1 MTTSII
7 TLSYPLYLMEITP
20 GNIMLVIA
28 VLLFF
33 SVFFGKAG
41 SKYGLPSLLAFLA
54 IGMLAGI
61 DGFGIQFDSAATA
74 EFIGMI
80 SLCIIL
86 FSGGLDTE
94 FRKIRPVLAPGLVLA
109 TAGVLLTTVITG
121 IFIHELMQ
129 WMMPQYAFGWLESL
143 LLAAI
148 MSSTDSAS
156 VFSILNTSG
165 IGLRQRLKPMLE
177 LESGSNDPMAYLLV
191 ILLISLIDSGEK
203 LTGAVIGSSMLSLV
217 LQLGVGTATGLVM
230 GYLTVKVVNLLRSA
244 NEFLYPVLV
253 IACCFFTFAITNII
267 GGNSYLAVYIAG
279 LVVGNS
285 RLSLK
290 RTISTFFGGF
300 TWLVQIIMFLSLG
313 LLVNPHELADI
324 ILPGLLLGV
333 FMILVSRPLSVFLCL
348 APFRQFTFKA
358 KTYIGW
364 VGLRGAV
371 PIIFAT
377 YALMSPAVVH
387 ARFMFNLVF
396 FITLLSLLI
405 QGTTVTSFARWLGL
419 TTPVRSRTFD
429 IDLPDEI
436 EGSSSEM
443 VIAPKHLS
451 DGNLMRELKLPPRT
465 LVVMIK
471 RDGKYLIPKGNTRLY
486 IGDILLLL
494 TGSEASAISP
504 TKEVQ
509 TSSIVDE

>member
-1 MTTSII
+1 
-7 TLSYPLYLMEITP
+7 MEITP

-28 VLLFF
+28 ILLFF

-41 SKYGLPSLLAFLA
+41 SKYGLPSLLAFLG
-54 IGMLAGI
+54 IGMLAGV

-74 EFIGMI
+74 EFIGMV

-94 FRKIRPVLAPGLVLA
+94 FKKIRPVLVPGLILA
-109 TAGVLLTTVITG
+109 TVGVLLTTILTG
-121 IFIHELMQ
+121 IFIHELMRY
-129 WMMPQYAFGWLESL
+129 MMPQYAFGWLESL

-156 VFSILNTSG
+156 VFSILNTSR
-165 IGLRQRLKPMLE
+165 IGLRQKLKPMLE

-191 ILLISLIDSGEK
+191 ILLISLIDGGEQI
-203 LTGAVIGSSMLSLV
+203 TGGLIASSMLDLV
-217 LQLGVGTATGLVM
+217 IQLGVGTATGLVI
-230 GYLTVKVVNLLRSA
+230 GYLTVKVVNVLRSS

-253 IACCFFTFAITNII
+253 IACCFFTFAVTNMV

-300 TWLVQIIMFLSLG
+300 TWLVQIIMFISLG
-313 LLVNPHELADI
+313 LLVNPHELTDI
-324 ILPGLLLGV
+324 IWPGLLLGV
-333 FMILVSRPLSVFLCL
+333 FMILVSRPAAVFLCL
-348 APFRQFTFKA
+348 APFKRFTLKA

-377 YALMSPAVVH
+377 YALMSPGVVH
-387 ARFMFNLVF
+387 ARFMFNIVF

-419 TTPVRSRTFD
+419 TTPVKSRTFD

-443 VIAPKHLS
+443 VIAPEHLS
-451 DGNLMRELKLPPRT
+451 DGNLMSELKLPQRT

-471 RDGKYLIPKGNTRLY
+471 RDDKYLVPKGNTRLY

-494 TGSEASAISP
+494 TGAEPKEAKPAA
-504 TKEVQ
+504 Q
-509 TSSIVDE
+509 QA